1 MMPQNDLVHGAVLAL
16 IVVAGFFAIWFR
28 DLLSS
33 IIALAAVSLLLSV
46 EFYIL
51 QAPDVAIA
59 EAAIGA
65 GLSTAIYIVA
75 LRGCRKAPAGGP
87 LPPEEVT
94 PESGKEEPKP

>member
-1 MMPQNDLVHGAVLAL
+1 MDAVVQVVLLVVIL
-16 IVVAGFFAIWFR
+16 VAGFLAVRLR

-33 IIALAAVSLLLSV
+33 IVALAGASLALSL

-65 GLSTAIYIVA
+65 GLTTAVFVLTIQ
-75 LRGCRKAPAGGP
+75 RTRR
-87 LPPEEVT
+87 
-94 PESGKEEPKP
+94 KEEER